1 MSAESTPPIT
11 IRCRVYGRVQ
21 GVFFRASTARE
32 ARRLGL
38 SGHALNLDDGSV
50 EVLARGPSAAVASLR
65 AWLRTGPPMARVERV
80 ERDETVGE
88 LEGLADRFR
97 RLTGRDVGEAAG
109 LRSPEEPR

>member
-1 MSAESTPPIT
+1 VSAESTPPIT

-80 ERDETVGE
+80 EC
-88 LEGLADRFR
+88 
-97 RLTGRDVGEAAG
+97 EAAESVADPQG
-109 LRSPEEPR
+109 FVTG